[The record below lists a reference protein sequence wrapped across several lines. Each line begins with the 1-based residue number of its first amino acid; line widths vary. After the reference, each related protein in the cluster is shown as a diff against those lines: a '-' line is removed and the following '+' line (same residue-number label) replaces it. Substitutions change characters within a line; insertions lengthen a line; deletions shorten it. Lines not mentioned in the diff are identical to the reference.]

1 MPFTMVVWCI
11 VIPPAVWAGAEAT
24 ALRRADFWS
33 LRRACLCFLMAAV
46 TRALCRLKRLV
57 LRLRESFM
65 AFSFFMKAAL
75 MCWKRLM
82 LLLLRLRDSF
92 MAFSFFMK

>member
-1 MPFTMVVWCI
+1 M
-11 VIPPAVWAGAEAT
+11 
-24 ALRRADFWS
+24 
-33 LRRACLCFLMAAV
+33 RACLCFFMAAV

-57 LRLRESFM
+57 LRLRDSFM

-82 LLLLRLRDSF
+82 LLRSLMRLALKTFMFLRRLLYLLFRAF
-92 MAFSFFMK
+92 M